1 MAQPRKP
8 ATCVAQP
15 AFAAK
20 AASFRE
26 EEDLVARAQSEA
38 LLALSAQSNLA
49 NLGRQAL
56 DAARLAAVL
65 DPASPVAANDSA
77 VLALQEG
84 DLTAAIAAFR
94 GALSIAP
101 DNATIR
107 ANFAAA
113 LVAVSAHSEA
123 ADQLERVVAL
133 EPAASGAHVLLGLC
147 LLESGRIGDADSAF
161 DRACRVDPHLRN
173 VLDPKRKA
181 WVAADLPG
189 RGGILA
195 DTLNDVVRG
204 AHGKPVL
211 GANKVTLAT
220 ASGRPIE
227 KRAWAQADAMVVR
240 SRAGRGSN
248 GRIGFALHSAELLN
262 HYCHIW
268 RQLEPGTFDLI
279 AAGPDPVENTRIT
292 AFGNAL
298 GYRVRFVGDLLA
310 DGESYELVVSN
321 HFGAAGVT
329 SEGEAI
335 VPRLGRRHLRMM
347 YALGKA
353 GWNFAPWNEAYE
365 AILCWGPYQA
375 GGLSKFVNPRLAQV
389 GYPRFDSFF
398 WPMEDR
404 ADSVRFFGGDPAR
417 PTIVW
422 LPTWGDLSSI
432 DKWAEPVGRL
442 RSDFNLIVK
451 VHPLTGAQEPARMKL
466 LQSAGIEAVADPILN
481 NVRLFRAADF
491 VLADYGGSPFGALYS
506 DRDLILL
513 NVPGVA
519 TNPLMGADSIDL
531 TIRQWLF
538 SVNPEEPELL
548 PAYLT
553 SPSLRQDQRDIR
565 DRLRRAI
572 FAPFEGVA
580 SDVAAAAIAAA
591 LTDPRR
597 GTLIEPT
604 DLPRVEPAP
613 AAVRN
618 RVPV

>member
-56 DAARLAAVL
+56 NAARLAAVL

>member
-8 ATCVAQP
+8 ATRVAQP

>member
-56 DAARLAAVL
+56 NAARLAAVL

-310 DGESYELVVSN
+310 EGESYELVVSN